1 MAERNNN
8 VSPRAVIDPIGSS
21 DQVWFGEEMEISVTD
36 KINEA
41 NADIA
46 ELQSG
51 KANVAHAHSDY
62 APTTHGHTDYAPVS
76 HEHSGYADSDHT
88 HTDYAS
94 STHTHSADDVS
105 GLADVATSGSYNDL
119 TNKPTIP
126 EAYSHPA
133 SHPASMITGLAD
145 VATSGDYEDLTNKP
159 TIPAAYTH
167 PESHP
172 ASMITD
178 LADVATS
185 GSYNDLSD
193 KPTIPT
199 VPTSL
204 PANGGNADTVDNKHA
219 SDFASASHNHDDD
232 YAGVDHTHT
241 QYAETSHTHSNYAS
255 ATHNHDTNYAG
266 ASHTHAQSEI
276 SGLETALS
284 GKANTSHSHSQY
296 ATAANLTALETTVS
310 GKADASHTHAA
321 ATTSAAGFMSAADKT
336 KLNGIATGANA
347 YTHPTTSGNKH
358 IPSGGSSGQIL
369 RWSADGTAV
378 WGADNNT
385 TYSNATTSAAGL
397 MSASDKSK
405 LDGIATGA
413 NKYTLPTASSTLGG
427 VKTTSTVTSTSGLT
441 PCPIISGVPY
451 YKDTNSTYSLSSFGV
466 TATAAELNK
475 LDGVTATATELN
487 YVDGVTSNI
496 QTQLNGKANSS
507 HTHSYLPLS
516 GGTVNGDTNIAGI
529 LRVNGQQSFYF
540 QTSTMSQ
547 TVGTNNA
554 TGGTTICCGS
564 SANVA
569 VNGANLMTPNCLPKS
584 TNTYYCGNNNF
595 RWKGIYSAAAVNV
608 SSDERLKENI
618 EDVNA
623 DEAVNLINGIDVK
636 SFNYIGNDEP
646 QIGVMAQDILA
657 KSPELA
663 KALVTEGEDGY
674 YGVKTSDLV
683 FPLIIAVQRLQKEI
697 EELKN
702 NKK

>member
-1 MAERNNN
+1 MAKTIENN
-8 VSPRAVIDPIGSS
+8 VSPLAVTDPIGSS

-41 NADIA
+41 NANIA
-46 ELQSG
+46 ALQSG
-51 KANVAHAHSDY
+51 KANVAHTHEGY
-62 APTTHGHTDYAPVS
+62 APTNHTHT
-76 HEHSGYADSDHT
+76 GYASSEHTHTEYAEADHT
-88 HTDYAS
+88 HTGYAA
-94 STHTHSADDVS
+94 STHTHSVDNVS
-105 GLADVATSGSYNDL
+105 
-119 TNKPTIP
+119 
-126 EAYSHPA
+126 
-133 SHPASMITGLAD
+133 GLAD

-159 TIPAAYTH
+159 SIPAAYTH
-167 PESHP
+167 PTSHP
-172 ASMITD
+172 ANMIEG
-178 LADVATS
+178 LAEVATS
-185 GSYNDLSD
+185 GSYNDLSN

-219 SDFASASHNHDDD
+219 SDFASANHNHDGD
-232 YAGVDHTHT
+232 YAD
-241 QYAETSHTHSNYAS
+241 
-255 ATHNHDTNYAG
+255 

-276 SGLETALS
+276 SGLETALN
-284 GKANTSHSHSQY
+284 GKAST
-296 ATAANLTALETTVS
+296 
-310 GKADASHTHAA
+310 SHTHSNYASTSHTHSA

-336 KLNGIATGANA
+336 KLDGIATGANA
-347 YTHPTTSGNKH
+347 YSHPTTSGNKH

-405 LDGIATGA
+405 LDGIASGA

-427 VKTTSTVTSTSGLT
+427 VKTTSTVTSNSGYT
-441 PCPIISGVPY
+441 ACPIIGGVPY

-496 QTQLNGKANSS
+496 QTQLNGKASSS
-507 HTHSYLPLS
+507 HNHDSNYLSLN
-516 GGTVNGDTNIAGI
+516 GGTVSGDTNIAGI

-697 EELKN
+697 EELKK